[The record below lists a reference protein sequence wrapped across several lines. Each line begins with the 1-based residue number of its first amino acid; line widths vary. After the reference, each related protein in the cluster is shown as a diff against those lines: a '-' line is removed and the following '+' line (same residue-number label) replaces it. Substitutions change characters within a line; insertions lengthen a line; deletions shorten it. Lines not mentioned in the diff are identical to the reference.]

1 MNYRPLLVAGTL
13 LISLFI
19 GCSKQPAH
27 NAWTSS
33 DSIIIEPGVS
43 VGPVHSGMTMKQM
56 VAKLGEPDQKRDG
69 IFIYEKLGFVVQPDK
84 GDIVHMV
91 FCSGPGV
98 VFSNYYTKPFTG
110 HTKEGVGIGA
120 SRAEVVQAYGN
131 PTSTKSYGSKSQGE
145 TIIYDSLGVIFSLRD
160 DKVCAIIVSFKS

>member
-1 MNYRPLLVAGTL
+1 
-13 LISLFI
+13 
-19 GCSKQPAH
+19 
-27 NAWTSS
+27 
-33 DSIIIEPGVS
+33 
-43 VGPVHSGMTMKQM
+43 MKQM
-56 VAKLGEPDQKRDG
+56 VAKLGEPDQKQDG
-69 IFIYEKLGFVVQPDK
+69 IFVYKNLGFVVQSDK

-98 VFSNYYTKPFTG
+98 GLSNYYTKPFTG

-131 PTSTKSYGSKSQGE
+131 PTNTESYGSKSQGE
-145 TIIYDSLGVIFSLRD
+145 TIRYDSLGVIFSLRD